1 MNKLKKVGL
10 SALAG
15 SLVAFSASAAEFSV
29 TGSASITYANTER
42 GNSGAAINGN
52 PYSMGNSLGFNASG
66 ETDGGLGVAVY
77 YELDDDVMDDYD
89 MTISGDFGS
98 IKFHGSGGSTAFGAV
113 DDVTP
118 NAYEEAWDI
127 IDTDGTATSGSP
139 TVIGGGSGANMFVYT
154 SPDFGGATVKAA
166 VVPSSNTAGAGTY
179 TDFAIAIS
187 PEGVEGLT
195 LGAAMS
201 NNETAGAKDSD
212 KSTMYVKYAFGGV
225 TLGVQVADEDHDTAS
240 SSKESQAFGITYAV
254 NDDFSIGY
262 SEHELT
268 FDTGAGASA
277 NKDQTSTGISASYT
291 MGGMTLAGAMN
302 EVDNMDGAATADHE
316 GYEFNLKFAF

>member
-1 MNKLKKVGL
+1 MNNLKKIGL

-15 SLVAFSASAAEFSV
+15 SLATFSAHAADFSV
-29 TGSASITYANTER
+29 SGGASLTYDDPNR
-42 GNSGAAINGN
+42 GNGDKGN
-52 PYSMGNSLGFNASG
+52 SFYMGDSLGFNASG
-66 ETDGGLGVAVY
+66 ETDGGMSVAVY
-77 YELDDDVMDDYD
+77 YELDGDVVDDYD
-89 MTISGDFGS
+89 MTLSGDWGTM
-98 IKFHGSGGSTAFGAV
+98 KFHGSGGSTAFGAV
-113 DDVTP
+113 DDVMP

-154 SPDFGGATVKAA
+154 SPDFGGATLKAA
-166 VVPSSNTAGAGTY
+166 LVPSGNSAAAETY

-187 PEGVEGLT
+187 PEAVEGLT
-195 LGAAMS
+195 LGYAIS
-201 NNETAGAKDSD
+201 NNTVAAGAKDSD
-212 KSTMYVKYAFGGV
+212 KSNMYVKYAIGGFTV
-225 TLGVQVADEDHDTAS
+225 GAQAVDEDHDTAS
-240 SSKESQAFGITYAV
+240 SGKESTAYGVTYAV

>member
-1 MNKLKKVGL
+1 MNKLKKIGL

-29 TGSASITYANTER
+29 SGSASLTYDNPER

-52 PYSMGNSLGFNASG
+52 PFSMGNSLGFNASG
-66 ETDGGLGVAVY
+66 ETDNGLGVAVY
-77 YELDDDVMDDYD
+77 YEIDNDNMDDYD

-127 IDTDGTATSGSP
+127 IDTDGTATAGSP

-166 VVPSSNTAGAGTY
+166 WVPSGNSAGSDSY

-187 PEGVEGLT
+187 PEAVEGLT
-195 LGAAMS
+195 IGAAMS
-201 NNETAGAKDSD
+201 NQEVAAKDID
-212 KSTMYVKYAFGGV
+212 KSTMYVKYAVGGF
-225 TLGVQVADEDHDTAS
+225 TAGVQIADLDHETAS
-240 SSKESQAFGITYAV
+240 SSQESTAFGITYAV

-262 SEHELT
+262 SEHELE

-302 EVDNMDGAATADHE
+302 EVDSMDGVATGDYE
-316 GYEFNLKFAF
+316 GYEFNLSFAF

>member
-1 MNKLKKVGL
+1 MNKLKKIGL

-29 TGSASITYANTER
+29 TGSASLTYANPER
-42 GNSGAAINGN
+42 GNKGADINGN
-52 PYSMGNSLGFNASG
+52 PFTMGDSLGFNASG

-77 YELDDDVMDDYD
+77 YELDDDIMDDYD

-98 IKFHGSGGSTAFGAV
+98 VKFTGSGGSTAFGAV

-154 SPDFGGATVKAA
+154 SPDFGGATLSAA
-166 VVPSSNTAGAGTY
+166 FVPTGNAAAADSY

-187 PEGVEGLT
+187 PEAVEGLT
-195 LGAAMS
+195 LGYAIS
-201 NNETAGAKDSD
+201 NNTTTAGTKDND
-212 KSTMYVKYAFGGV
+212 KSNMYVKYAIGGFTV
-225 TLGVQVADEDHDTAS
+225 GAQAVDADHDTTS
-240 SSKESQAFGITYAV
+240 SSQESTAFGITYAV
-254 NDDFSIGY
+254 NDDMSIGY
-262 SEHELT
+262 SYHELE
-268 FDTGAGASA
+268 FDSGASLT
-277 NKDQTSTGISASYT
+277 DQESTGFSASYT

-302 EVDNMDGAATADHE
+302 EVDNMDGGATKDFE

>member
-1 MNKLKKVGL
+1 MNNLKKIGL

-29 TGSASITYANTER
+29 SGSASLTYDNPER
-42 GNSGAAINGN
+42 GNKGADINGN
-52 PYSMGNSLGFNASG
+52 PFTMGDSLGFNASG

-139 TVIGGGSGANMFVYT
+139 TVIGGGSCLLYT
-154 SPDFGGATVKAA
+154 SP
-166 VVPSSNTAGAGTY
+166 
-179 TDFAIAIS
+179 S
-187 PEGVEGLT
+187 PR
-195 LGAAMS
+195 
-201 NNETAGAKDSD
+201 
-212 KSTMYVKYAFGGV
+212 
-225 TLGVQVADEDHDTAS
+225 
-240 SSKESQAFGITYAV
+240 
-254 NDDFSIGY
+254 DDR
-262 SEHELT
+262 
-268 FDTGAGASA
+268 
-277 NKDQTSTGISASYT
+277 
-291 MGGMTLAGAMN
+291 
-302 EVDNMDGAATADHE
+302 
-316 GYEFNLKFAF
+316 

>member
-1 MNKLKKVGL
+1 MNNLKKVGL

-29 TGSASITYANTER
+29 TGSASLTYDNPER
-42 GNSGAAINGN
+42 GNKGADINGN
-52 PYSMGNSLGFNASG
+52 PYTMGNSLGFNASG

-89 MTISGDFGS
+89 MTLSGDFGS

-154 SPDFGGATVKAA
+154 SPDFGGATLKAA
-166 VVPSSNTAGAGTY
+166 MVPSGNAAAAETY
-179 TDFAIAIS
+179 TDFAIAVS
-187 PEGVEGLT
+187 PEAVEGLT
-195 LGAAMS
+195 IGYAVS
-201 NNETAGAKDSD
+201 NNTVAAGAKDND
-212 KSTMYVKYAFGGV
+212 KSTMYVKYAISGFTVGAQSV
-225 TLGVQVADEDHDTAS
+225 DADHDTAS
-240 SSKESQAFGITYAV
+240 SSQESVAYGVTYAV
-254 NDDFSIGY
+254 NDDMSIGY
-262 SEHELT
+262 SYHELE
-268 FDTGAGASA
+268 FDSGASLS
-277 NKDQTSTGISASYT
+277 DQESTGISASYT

-302 EVDNMDGAATADHE
+302 EVDNMDGTPTNDFE

>member
-1 MNKLKKVGL
+1 MNNLKKVGL

-29 TGSASITYANTER
+29 TGSASLTFDNPER
-42 GNSGAAINGN
+42 GNKGADINGN
-52 PYSMGNSLGFNASG
+52 PYTMGNSLGFNASG

-77 YELDDDVMDDYD
+77 YEIDQDEMDDYD
-89 MTISGDFGS
+89 MTVSGDFGS
-98 IKFHGSGGSTAFGAV
+98 IKFAGSGGSTAFGAV

-154 SPDFGGATVKAA
+154 SPDFGGATLKAA
-166 VVPSSNTAGAGTY
+166 LVPSGNAAAADTY
-179 TDFAIAIS
+179 TDFAIAVS
-187 PEGVEGLT
+187 PEAIEGLT
-195 LGAAMS
+195 VGYAIS
-201 NNETAGAKDSD
+201 NNTVAGGAKDND
-212 KSTMYVKYAFGGV
+212 KSNMYIKYAISGFTVGAQAV
-225 TLGVQVADEDHDTAS
+225 DADHDTAS
-240 SSKESQAFGITYAV
+240 SSQESVAYGVTYAV
-254 NDDFSIGY
+254 NDDLSIGY
-262 SEHELT
+262 SYHELE
-268 FDTGAGASA
+268 FDAGASLS
-277 NKDQTSTGISASYT
+277 DQESTGISASYT

-302 EVDNMDGAATADHE
+302 EVDNMDGAPTADHE